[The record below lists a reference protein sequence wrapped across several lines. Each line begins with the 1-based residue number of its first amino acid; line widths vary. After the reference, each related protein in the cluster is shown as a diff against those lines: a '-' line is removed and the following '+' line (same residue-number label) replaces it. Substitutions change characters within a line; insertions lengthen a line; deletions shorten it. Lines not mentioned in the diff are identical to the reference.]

1 MKISFRKLS
10 DRLLQMI
17 FPVVCPYCGC
27 VIMHGEEA
35 CESCMKKLSSD
46 CIVADIQN
54 SLCVSPFEY
63 DGIFKQA
70 VLNMKFHNKPFYAE
84 AMAVSLFNAFRKE
97 FPDEKPEIITFVPAR
112 KKSIRERG
120 YNQSELLA
128 KYLSQR
134 LDVPCCNLLVKVKDN
149 LIQHDLSAQQ
159 RKLNVR
165 DVFGLNP
172 EFDVKDKSI
181 LIVDD
186 IVTTGSTLHECVEVL
201 RKHGADKVLCASYAA
216 TPL

>member
-1 MKISFRKLS
+1 MGK
-10 DRLLQMI
+10 
-17 FPVVCPYCGC
+17 
-27 VIMHGEEA
+27 
-35 CESCMKKLSSD
+35 
-46 CIVADIQN
+46 
-54 SLCVSPFEY
+54 
-63 DGIFKQA
+63 
-70 VLNMKFHNKPFYAE
+70 
-84 AMAVSLFNAFRKE
+84 

-159 RKLNVR
+159 RKLNVL

-186 IVTTGSTLHECVEVL
+186 IVTTGSTLHECIEVL

>member
-1 MKISFRKLS
+1 MKINFRKLS
-10 DRLLQMI
+10 NKLLQMI

-27 VIMHGEEA
+27 VIMPDAEA
-35 CESCMKKLSSD
+35 CESCMKKLSVS
-46 CIVADIQN
+46 CTVTDIQN

-63 DGIFKQA
+63 DGIFKKA
-70 VLNMKFHNKPFYAE
+70 VLNLKFHNKPFYAE
-84 AMAVSLFNAFRKE
+84 AMSVSLCNALKKE
-97 FPDEKPEIITFVPAR
+97 FPDEKPEIITFVPAVR
-112 KKSIRERG
+112 KSIRKRG

-128 KYLSQR
+128 NYLSLR
-134 LDVPCCNLLVKVKDN
+134 LDVPCCGLLVKVKDN

-165 DVFGLNP
+165 DAFELNP
-172 EFDVKDKSI
+172 SFDVRDKSI